1 MHRDSR
7 LKEASI
13 RTSLLLAASALAL
26 AALPAAAQTV
36 KPGEPPITPT
46 TQESGG
52 PISPE
57 RAALHL
63 DHAELAIE
71 VFPATQRIAGVATL
85 TITSAIAQKVLQI
98 DLDRNLPVTAVTVDG
113 KALTPKEWANPEGR
127 LMVTLPRP
135 LKAGGKAV
143 VKISYGGTPHVAV
156 RAPWDDGMVWAKTP
170 GADRQPWIASTAE
183 GYGCD
188 LFWPCLDFPRGEPDM
203 VDMHI
208 TVPKDLKVAGNGKL
222 IGTDTLADG
231 RTTWNWRTRSPN
243 PYSVTLQIAPY
254 KLLQADYKSRYGN
267 TIPMQYWYLPG
278 RDEKAKKLFAEFAP
292 TLDFYESVIGPYPFG
307 DEKVGVA
314 ETPHLGMEHQT
325 INAYGNNYKQYPSGF
340 DEIFQ
345 HELGHEWFG
354 NQMSA
359 SNWDDYWLH
368 EGYTQY
374 LQPLYGQW
382 REGDARYAIMMDEF
396 RLQITNHAP
405 IVSGQIRTEE
415 QVYEEEN
422 GGPGQDIYVK
432 GAWVLH
438 TLRNLIGDDK
448 FFEATRRLVYGRPDP
463 KPGNFTPHFSTTP
476 EFIGIV
482 NQVAGKDLQW
492 FFDVYLYQA
501 PLPELVEER
510 QGDTLTLR
518 WKVANDKTFPL
529 PVEVSIDGKISK
541 VEMPGGTATLKLPAG
556 AHAIVDPNARILKY
570 SAAVESYQRYAYRR

>member
-1 MHRDSR
+1 MH
-7 LKEASI
+7 K
-13 RTSLLLAASALAL
+13 LLLAASVLAL
-26 AALPAAAQTV
+26 AAAPAAAQTV
-36 KPGEPPITPT
+36 RPGEPPITPT

-63 DHAELAIE
+63 NHVDLALEI
-71 VFPATQRIAGVATL
+71 FPATQRIAGVATL
-85 TITSAIAQKVLQI
+85 TITSAIQQQVLQI
-98 DLDRNLPVTAVTVDG
+98 DLDRYLPVTAISVDG
-113 KALTPKEWANPEGR
+113 KALTPKEWSNPEGR
-127 LMVTLPRP
+127 LMITLPRP
-135 LKAGGKAV
+135 LKAGGKV
-143 VKISYGGTPHVAV
+143 EVKISYGGTPHVAV

-170 GADRQPWIASTAE
+170 GVDRQPWIASTAE

-254 KLLQADYKSRYGN
+254 KLIEADYKSRFGN

-278 RDEKAKKLFAEFAP
+278 RDAKAKKLFAEFAP
-292 TLDFYESVIGPYPFG
+292 TLDFYESLIGPYPFG

-325 INAYGNNYKQYPSGF
+325 INAYGNNYKQYASGF

-354 NQMSA
+354 NQLSA

-368 EGYTQY
+368 EGFAQY
-374 LQPLYGQW
+374 MQPLYGRW
-382 REGDARYAIMMDEF
+382 REGEARYAIMMDEF

-448 FFEATRRLVYGRPDP
+448 FFDATRRLVYGRPDP
-463 KPGNFTPHFSTTP
+463 KPGNFTPHFATTP
-476 EFIGIV
+476 DFIKIV
-482 NQVAGKDLQW
+482 SDVTGKNMQW

-501 PLPELVEER
+501 ELPRLVEER

-518 WKVANDKTFPL
+518 WQVQNNKPFPL
-529 PVEVSIDGKISK
+529 PVEVSVDGKVRS

-556 AHAIVDPNARILKY
+556 AHVIVDPDSRILKY
-570 SAAVESYQRYAYRR
+570 SATVEAFQNYAYRR